1 MIIPYDASK
10 EERDRIVKERERK
23 LYESFEHMRKD
34 IDDQIQNMNFST
46 VSERVK
52 RQQLEEIRNSLQK
65 QLQSHYNAL
74 ESGLKDDMVNIGQDV
89 LKESE
94 SFYAS
99 LNMPI
104 GMSITSFPVE
114 IMNNVVNGS
123 VYQEKWYLS
132 RALWGDYTEKLDQIN
147 EVISNGIGLNLP
159 SKEIAKQLEQ
169 YVDPSAMTPSK
180 TIVTKCLQD
189 PVTGKLYSMD
199 YVKRHPEK
207 DWTGFKE
214 KDSKFRYGKVDY
226 NAQRLARTLINHAYQ
241 QNVVHQ
247 AQANPFATGVRWDAS
262 GGERMCEICEERDG
276 KIFPT
281 DDVPLDHPNGM
292 CTFEVITDL
301 NMMEMSDVLADF
313 VNGEPTEYDDAL
325 YAWYN
330 DRAEVPI
337 ERAPDMFAQHVI
349 AEGRDI
355 SGEWQRR
362 PDQYDF
368 EIEDVMAAQGFDGL
382 PRVVSKEEF
391 EAAVKAANDGNGFI
405 AQRTYVAGDQETLD
419 MYRDMLYNGKWY
431 VDCGTGGA
439 QYGQGMYCAADYSGQ
454 LTQGIQ
460 NEMHHYQDINSQR
473 LSKDLDREK
482 VLDKVLHQLSK
493 DGVDQNTADTIV
505 KIIDVNVYGADYDRR
520 SLLSSLDRNAKTK
533 VAEFT
538 DLITFGDFAKASPV
552 SYIETLTLDP
562 SAKIISYDDA
572 YKLRSDYESKFKDSK
587 ITNFINTFSGD
598 ERYVAARETRTKIDG
613 LEISEI
619 IRKAKEYEKKNGPD
633 AYDKL
638 AEIVSA
644 KRNEIEDEWYSYGRK
659 LDEGA
664 VAVLYGY
671 DAINA
676 EGHGESGSYTVI
688 LNRTKLIIQG
698 DE

>member
-1 MIIPYDASK
+1 MEIPYDESK
-10 EERDRIVKERERK
+10 KERDRITAEREKK
-23 LYESFEHMRKD
+23 LYQSFENMRKQ
-34 IDDQIQNMNFST
+34 IDEQIQTMNFST

-52 RQQLEEIRNSLQK
+52 RQQLEEIRHELQK
-65 QLQSHYNAL
+65 QLQGHYNAL
-74 ESGLKDDMVNIGQDV
+74 EAGLKDDMVEVGGAV

-94 SFYAS
+94 AFYSA
-99 LNMPI
+99 LQMPI

-123 VYQEKWYLS
+123 VYDEKWYLS

-147 EVISNGIGLNLP
+147 EVISNGIGLNL
-159 SKEIAKQLEQ
+159 SSFEIAKQLEQ

-180 TIVTKCLQD
+180 TIVTHCLQD
-189 PVTGKLYSMD
+189 PVTGKLYSKD

-276 KIFPT
+276 KIFPA

-292 CTFEVITDL
+292 CTFEVVTAL
-301 NMMEMSDVLADF
+301 SMMEMSDVLADF
-313 VNGEPTEYDDAL
+313 VKGEPTEYDDKL

-337 ERAPDMFAQHVI
+337 ERVPDTFAQHVI

-405 AQRTYVAGDQETLD
+405 AQRTYSAPDQETLD

-439 QYGQGMYCAADYSGQ
+439 QYGQGMYCAADYNGQ
-454 LTQGIQ
+454 LTDGIKT
-460 NEMHHYQDINSQR
+460 EMQHYIELNVSR
-473 LSKDLDREK
+473 GNPLSY
-482 VLDKVLHQLSK
+482 V
-493 DGVDQNTADTIV
+493 
-505 KIIDVNVYGADYDRR
+505 
-520 SLLSSLDRNAKTK
+520 
-533 VAEFT
+533 
-538 DLITFGDFAKASPV
+538 
-552 SYIETLTLDP
+552 ETLTLDQ
-562 SAKIISYDDA
+562 SARIITYEDLVQRYESYTNAAFDVMGRVQREARESVFEKLASESGHSVKDYERMVYLHEHA
-572 YKLRSDYESKFKDSK
+572 WKKKDLAQYDSLRSKLGYPSINSVDEIRQSIKNETEFLFKNEFGER
-587 ITNFINTFSGD
+587 ITNIG
-598 ERYVAARETRTKIDG
+598 
-613 LEISEI
+613 
-619 IRKAKEYEKKNGPD
+619 
-633 AYDKL
+633 
-638 AEIVSA
+638 
-644 KRNEIEDEWYSYGRK
+644 SYATA
-659 LDEGA
+659 L
-664 VAVLYGY
+664 GY

-676 EGHGESGSYTVI
+676 EGHGASSSYTVV

-698 DE
+698 DD

>member
-23 LYESFEHMRKD
+23 LYESFEHMRKN

-65 QLQSHYNAL
+65 ELQAHYTSL
-74 ESGLKDDMVNIGQDV
+74 ESGLKDDMVNIGGEV

-94 SFYAS
+94 GFYKG

-104 GMSITSFPVE
+104 AMSITSFPVE

-132 RALWGDYTEKLDQIN
+132 RALWGDYTEKIDQIN

-180 TIVTKCLQD
+180 TIVTPCLQD
-189 PVTGKLYSMD
+189 PVTGKLYSKD

-214 KDSKFRYGKVDY
+214 KTSRFNYGKVDY

-247 AQANPFATGVRWDAS
+247 AQANPFATGVRWEAS

-276 KIFPT
+276 KIFPA

-292 CTFEVITDL
+292 CTFSVATDL

-313 VNGEPTEYDDAL
+313 VNGVPTDYDDKL
-325 YAWYN
+325 YDWYN

-337 ERAPDMFAQHVI
+337 EREPDRFAQHVI
-349 AEGRDI
+349 ANGEDI
-355 SGEWQRR
+355 SETWQRR
-362 PDQYDF
+362 PDQFDF
-368 EIEDVMAAQGFDGL
+368 EIEDVMNAQGFDGL

-405 AQRTYVAGDQETLD
+405 AQRTYSAGDQETLD

-431 VDCGTGGA
+431 VDCGTGGS
-439 QYGQGMYCAADYSGQ
+439 QYGQGMYCAADYNGQ
-454 LTQGIQ
+454 LTDGIKA
-460 NEMHHYQDINSQR
+460 EMLHY
-473 LSKDLDREK
+473 KDLGESRFQTYFDIGEA
-482 VLDKVLHQLSK
+482 SK
-493 DGVDQNTADTIV
+493 RRYEMALQQGNAIIASGGTNDQARAA
-505 KIIDVNVYGADYDRR
+505 Y
-520 SLLSSLDRNAKTK
+520 
-533 VAEFT
+533 
-538 DLITFGDFAKASPV
+538 DLIMNMPERTWAEKYAPELLPTKGI
-552 SYIETLTLDP
+552 SYTETLTLDP
-562 SAKIISYDDA
+562 SAKVISYNDLTFEFNKYVYDRNQYWSKEIDKTDEFDFDKMQKVKADRDA
-572 YKLRSDYESKFKDSK
+572 ELKYLRDMDTGSF
-587 ITNFINTFSGD
+587 
-598 ERYVAARETRTKIDG
+598 
-613 LEISEI
+613 
-619 IRKAKEYEKKNGPD
+619 
-633 AYDKL
+633 
-638 AEIVSA
+638 
-644 KRNEIEDEWYSYGRK
+644 
-659 LDEGA
+659 
-664 VAVLYGY
+664 AVLKGY

-676 EGHGESGSYTVI
+676 QGHGASDSYTVV
-688 LNRTKLIIQG
+688 LNRTKLIIKEP

>member
-1 MIIPYDASK
+1 MILPYDASK
-10 EERDRIVKERERK
+10 EDRDKIIAEREKK
-23 LYESFEHMRKD
+23 LYQSFENMRKA
-34 IDDQIQNMNFST
+34 IDDQIQNMNMST
-46 VSERVK
+46 VSEKVK
-52 RQQLEEIRNSLQK
+52 RQQLEEIRHELQK
-65 QLQSHYNAL
+65 QLQRHYNAL

-94 SFYAS
+94 SFYTS

-114 IMNNVVNGS
+114 IMNNIVNGS
-123 VYQEKWYLS
+123 LYDEKWYLS
-132 RALWGDYTEKLDQIN
+132 RSLWGDYTEKLDQIN
-147 EVISNGIGLNLP
+147 EVITQGVGLNL
-159 SKEIAKQLEQ
+159 SSLQIAKNLEQ
-169 YVDPSAMTPSK
+169 YVDPAAMHPSQ
-180 TIVTKCLQD
+180 TIVTHCLQD

-214 KDSKFRYGKVDY
+214 KDSRFRYGKVDY

-241 QNVVHQ
+241 QNVVQQ
-247 AQANPFATGVRWDAS
+247 AKANPFAKGVKWLAS

-276 KIFPT
+276 KIFPA

-292 CTFEVITDL
+292 CTFEVVTDL
-301 NMMEMSDVLADF
+301 DMMQMSDVLADW
-313 VNGEPTEYDDAL
+313 VNGEPTDYDDAL

-337 ERAPDMFAQHVI
+337 ERTPDMFAQHVI

-355 SGEWQRR
+355 SQEWHRR

-405 AQRTYVAGDQETLD
+405 AQRSYTASDQETVD

-439 QYGQGMYCAADYSGQ
+439 QYGQGMYCAADYTGQ
-454 LTQGIQ
+454 LTQGIKA
-460 NEMHHYQDINSQR
+460 EMQHYSDLNVQR
-473 LSKDLDREK
+473 LAKELNHSE
-482 VLDKVLHQLSK
+482 VMDKLWDKLNK
-493 DGVDQNTADTIV
+493 DGFDPQTADAIM
-505 KIIDVNVYGADYDRR
+505 KIIDVNVYSADYNRG
-520 SLLSSLDRNAKTK
+520 SLLRLLDRDAKIK
-533 VAEFT
+533 LNEYI
-538 DLITFGDFAKASPV
+538 DSIIFGDFAKANPV
-552 SYIETLTLDP
+552 SYIETMTLDP
-562 SAKIISYDDA
+562 SAKVISYSDLMQMHQDEFKKLEKDA
-572 YKLRSDYESKFKDSK
+572 RRLVNKGKDEEARPLLNQISNTK
-587 ITNFINTFSGD
+587 YINIGA
-598 ERYVAARETRTKIDG
+598 YAALK
-613 LEISEI
+613 
-619 IRKAKEYEKKNGPD
+619 
-633 AYDKL
+633 
-638 AEIVSA
+638 
-644 KRNEIEDEWYSYGRK
+644 
-659 LDEGA
+659 
-664 VAVLYGY
+664 GY

-676 EGHGESGSYTVI
+676 ENHGQSGSYTVV
-688 LNRTKLIIQG
+688 LNRTKLIIKEP

>member
-10 EERDRIVKERERK
+10 EERDKIVKERERK
-23 LYESFEHMRKD
+23 LYESFEHMRKN

-65 QLQSHYNAL
+65 ELQAHYTSL
-74 ESGLKDDMVNIGQDV
+74 ESGLKDDMVTIGDEV

-94 SFYAS
+94 SFYKG

-104 GMSITSFPVE
+104 AMSITSFPVE

-180 TIVTKCLQD
+180 TIVTPCLQD
-189 PVTGKLYSMD
+189 PVTGKLYSKD

-214 KDSKFRYGKVDY
+214 KTSRFNYGKVDY

-247 AQANPFATGVRWDAS
+247 AQANPFATGVLWEAS

-276 KIFPT
+276 KIFPA

-292 CTFEVITDL
+292 CTFSVATDL
-301 NMMEMSDVLADF
+301 NMMQMSDVLADW
-313 VNGEPTEYDDAL
+313 VNGEPTDYDDAL
-325 YAWYN
+325 YDWYN

-337 ERAPDMFAQHVI
+337 ERTPDMFAQHVI
-349 AEGRDI
+349 AEGRDLV
-355 SGEWQRR
+355 GEWQRH
-362 PDQYDF
+362 PDQFDF
-368 EIEDVMAAQGFDGL
+368 EIEDVMAAQGFDGK
-382 PRVVSKEEF
+382 PRVVSAEEF
-391 EAAVKAANDGNGFI
+391 NAAVKEANGGKGFI
-405 AQRTYVAGDQETLD
+405 AQRTYSASDQETLD

-439 QYGQGMYCAADYSGQ
+439 QYGQGMYCAADYTGQ
-454 LTQGIQ
+454 LTDGIKE
-460 NEMHHYQDINSQR
+460 EMQHYIELNVSR
-473 LSKDLDREK
+473 GNPLSY
-482 VLDKVLHQLSK
+482 V
-493 DGVDQNTADTIV
+493 
-505 KIIDVNVYGADYDRR
+505 
-520 SLLSSLDRNAKTK
+520 
-533 VAEFT
+533 
-538 DLITFGDFAKASPV
+538 
-552 SYIETLTLDP
+552 ETLTLDP
-562 SAKIISYDDA
+562 SAKIITYEDLTQRYEGYTNA
-572 YKLRSDYESKFKDSK
+572 AFEAMGRATHNAKENVLGKLASESGYNVKDYEKMVYLHEHAWKKKDLAQYDSLRKKLGYSSIDAVDEIRQSIKQETDLLFKNEFGER
-587 ITNFINTFSGD
+587 ITNIGS
-598 ERYVAARETRTKIDG
+598 YAAA
-613 LEISEI
+613 L
-619 IRKAKEYEKKNGPD
+619 
-633 AYDKL
+633 
-638 AEIVSA
+638 
-644 KRNEIEDEWYSYGRK
+644 
-659 LDEGA
+659 
-664 VAVLYGY
+664 GY

-676 EGHGESGSYTVI
+676 EGHGASSSYTVV

>member
-1 MIIPYDASK
+1 MIIPYNASK
-10 EERDRIVKERERK
+10 EERDRITAEREKK
-23 LYESFEHMRKD
+23 LYQSFENMRKQ
-34 IDDQIQNMNFST
+34 IDDQIQTMNFST
-46 VSERVK
+46 VSEKVK
-52 RQQLEEIRNSLQK
+52 RQQLEEIRNELQK

-74 ESGLKDDMVNIGQDV
+74 ESGLKNDMVNIGQSV
-89 LKESE
+89 LNESE
-94 SFYAS
+94 SFYKG

-159 SKEIAKQLEQ
+159 SFEIAKQLEQ

-180 TIVTKCLQD
+180 TIVTHCLQD

-276 KIFPT
+276 KIFPA

-292 CTFEVITDL
+292 CTFEVVTDL
-301 NMMEMSDVLADF
+301 NMMEMSNVLADF
-313 VNGEPTEYDDAL
+313 VNGEPTAYDVKL

-337 ERAPDMFAQHVI
+337 ERVPDMFAQHVV
-349 AEGRDI
+349 AEGKDLTGI
-355 SGEWQRR
+355 WQRR
-362 PDQYDF
+362 ENQFDF
-368 EIEDVMAAQGFDGL
+368 AIEDVMAAQGFDGL

-391 EAAVKAANDGNGFI
+391 EAAVKAANGGQGFI
-405 AQRTYVAGDQETLD
+405 AQRTYSASDQETLD

-439 QYGQGMYCAADYSGQ
+439 QYGQGMYCAADYNGQ
-454 LTQGIQ
+454 LTSGIKA
-460 NEMHHYQDINSQR
+460 EMQHYIELNVSR
-473 LSKDLDREK
+473 GNTLSY
-482 VLDKVLHQLSK
+482 V
-493 DGVDQNTADTIV
+493 
-505 KIIDVNVYGADYDRR
+505 
-520 SLLSSLDRNAKTK
+520 
-533 VAEFT
+533 
-538 DLITFGDFAKASPV
+538 
-552 SYIETLTLDP
+552 ETLTLDP
-562 SAKIISYDDA
+562 SAKIISYDD
-572 YKLRSDYESKFKDSK
+572 LFKRAQENDAWAIMSQ
-587 ITNFINTFSGD
+587 G
-598 ERYVAARETRTKIDG
+598 RTTDLG
-613 LEISEI
+613 VF
-619 IRKAKEYEKKNGPD
+619 A
-633 AYDKL
+633 
-638 AEIVSA
+638 
-644 KRNEIEDEWYSYGRK
+644 
-659 LDEGA
+659 
-664 VAVLYGY
+664 AVLGY

-676 EGHGESGSYTVI
+676 EGHGESGSYTVV

>member
-10 EERDRIVKERERK
+10 EERDRITAEREKK
-23 LYESFEHMRKD
+23 LYQSFEHMRND

-52 RQQLEEIRNSLQK
+52 RQQLEEIRNELQK
-65 QLQSHYNAL
+65 QLQRHYNAL
-74 ESGLKDDMVNIGQDV
+74 ESGLKDDMVNIGQQV
-89 LKESE
+89 LNESE
-94 SFYAS
+94 AFYSA
-99 LNMPI
+99 LQMPI

-114 IMNNVVNGS
+114 IMNNIVNGS
-123 VYQEKWYLS
+123 VYQGKWYLS
-132 RALWGDYTEKLDQIN
+132 KALWGDYTEKLDQIN

-159 SKEIAKQLEQ
+159 SFEIAKQLEQ

-247 AQANPFATGVRWDAS
+247 AKANPFATGVRWDAS

-276 KIFPT
+276 KIYSP
-281 DDVPLDHPNGM
+281 DDIPLDHPNGM
-292 CTFEVITDL
+292 CTFEVVTDL
-301 NMMEMSDVLADF
+301 NMMEMSNVLADF

-349 AEGRDI
+349 AEGKDI
-355 SGEWQRR
+355 SGEWKRR

-368 EIEDVMAAQGFDGL
+368 EIEDVMAAQRFDGL

-391 EAAVKAANDGNGFI
+391 EAAVNAANDGNGFI
-405 AQRTYVAGDQETLD
+405 AQRSYTATDQETLD

-439 QYGQGMYCAADYSGQ
+439 QYGQGMYCAADYTGTLTDGIKDEMQHYSELNVDRLRDSFEGMSEERQREILPYLVDKFMPDLDDKQRKDLIDLSLYARVEILNNTISPDRAAEARGDLLASGVNINKFLDQ
-454 LTQGIQ
+454 LT
-460 NEMHHYQDINSQR
+460 NYRTE
-473 LSKDLDREK
+473 
-482 VLDKVLHQLSK
+482 
-493 DGVDQNTADTIV
+493 
-505 KIIDVNVYGADYDRR
+505 
-520 SLLSSLDRNAKTK
+520 
-533 VAEFT
+533 
-538 DLITFGDFAKASPV
+538 PV
-552 SYIETLTLDP
+552 SYIETMTLDP
-562 SAKIISYDDA
+562 SAKVISYSDLMQMHQDEFKKLEKDA
-572 YKLRSDYESKFKDSK
+572 RRLVNKGKDEEARPLLNQISNTK
-587 ITNFINTFSGD
+587 YINIGA
-598 ERYVAARETRTKIDG
+598 YAALK
-613 LEISEI
+613 
-619 IRKAKEYEKKNGPD
+619 
-633 AYDKL
+633 
-638 AEIVSA
+638 
-644 KRNEIEDEWYSYGRK
+644 
-659 LDEGA
+659 
-664 VAVLYGY
+664 GY

-676 EGHGESGSYTVI
+676 EGHGGSGSYTVV
-688 LNRTKLIIQG
+688 LNRTKLIIKEP
-698 DE
+698 DK

>member
-10 EERDRIVKERERK
+10 EERDKIVKERERK

-65 QLQSHYNAL
+65 ELQAHYTSL
-74 ESGLKDDMVNIGQDV
+74 ESGLKDDMVTIGGEV

-94 SFYAS
+94 GFYKG

-104 GMSITSFPVE
+104 AMSITSFPVE

-180 TIVTKCLQD
+180 TIVTPCLQD
-189 PVTGKLYSMD
+189 PVTGKLYSKD

-276 KIFPT
+276 KIFPA

-292 CTFEVITDL
+292 CTFEVVTDL
-301 NMMEMSDVLADF
+301 SMMEMSDVLADW
-313 VNGEPTEYDDAL
+313 VNGEPTDYDDAL
-325 YAWYN
+325 YDWYN

-337 ERAPDMFAQHVI
+337 ERAHDMFAQHVI

-355 SGEWQRR
+355 SQEWHRR

-405 AQRTYVAGDQETLD
+405 AQRTYSASDQETLD

-431 VDCGTGGA
+431 VDCSTGGA
-439 QYGQGMYCAADYSGQ
+439 QYGQGMYCAADYNGKLTSGIAAEMRHYKTIYDEKFGVQ
-454 LTQGIQ
+454 LTEAEWLKNAELALRYAGFT
-460 NEMHHYQDINSQR
+460 DSNSLKWAEAYFER
-473 LSKDLDREK
+473 NH
-482 VLDKVLHQLSK
+482 DKSAPLM
-493 DGVDQNTADTIV
+493 
-505 KIIDVNVYGADYDRR
+505 KIISED
-520 SLLSSLDRNAKTK
+520 DRNKLNEVLFEVSRKAAPSYT
-533 VAEFT
+533 E
-538 DLITFGDFAKASPV
+538 TF
-552 SYIETLTLDP
+552 TLDP
-562 SAKIISYDDA
+562 SAKIISYKELLKRAEQKDA
-572 YKLRSDYESKFKDSK
+572 WDIMSQ
-587 ITNFINTFSGD
+587 G
-598 ERYVAARETRTKIDG
+598 RTTDLG
-613 LEISEI
+613 VF
-619 IRKAKEYEKKNGPD
+619 A
-633 AYDKL
+633 
-638 AEIVSA
+638 
-644 KRNEIEDEWYSYGRK
+644 
-659 LDEGA
+659 
-664 VAVLYGY
+664 AVLGY

-676 EGHGESGSYTVI
+676 AGHGASSSYTVV
-688 LNRTKLIIQG
+688 LNRTKLIIKEP